1 MLRQPIIRAELD
13 NILNDFTPLTFDLE
27 TADSAHKIMKQ
38 IVEIQCML
46 SLSCD
51 YGLPILN
58 KSLLKVAN
66 SVDTQFL
73 E

>member
-1 MLRQPIIRAELD
+1 VLRQPIIRAELD
-13 NILNDFTPLTFDLE
+13 NILNDFTPLTFDLS

-38 IVEIQCML
+38 IVEIQSVL

-51 YGLPILN
+51 YGLPAAN